1 MSYTNGLDD
10 PSAHFQIATYTG
22 NGTDNT
28 AITYD
33 GNSDMQP
40 DFLWFKLRSTTGNH
54 VLFDSNR
61 GVTKYIRSNT
71 TAAET
76 TNGTLLKSFDTDG
89 FTVGSNASTNY
100 NNQTLVSWGWKA
112 NGGTT
117 SSNTDGTIT
126 TTVQA
131 NTTAGF
137 SIATWTGNGTNG
149 ATIGHGNSGIPNG
162 YIVKRLDTT
171 ADWGV
176 GGGYT
181 GNVWVGGT
189 SAVMHLNTDDAV
201 SEAYNNYW
209 GSSFPNN
216 QVLPL
221 SQNAE
226 INASGGSYVG
236 YFFRSIQ
243 GYSKLGRYTGNGN
256 DDGAFVYT
264 GFKPAFVLYKKTSS
278 ENWIIL
284 DNKRDPHNVAFTRLV
299 PNKTNADTTSLT
311 SLMDFTSNGFK
322 LRTSHATINSNN
334 TDYIY
339 MAFAENPFVTST
351 DIPTTA
357 R

>member
-1 MSYTNGLDD
+1 MGKYTAIDD
-10 PSAHFQIATYTG
+10 PSAYFQIATYTG

-71 TAAET
+71 TGAET

-89 FTVGSNASTNY
+89 FTVGTSANTNW
-100 NNQTLVSWGWKA
+100 NTETLVSWGWKA

-117 SSNTDGTIT
+117 STNTTGTIN
-126 TTVQA
+126 TTVQT
-131 NTTAGF
+131 NTDAGF
-137 SIATWTGNGTNG
+137 SIVTYTGNGSTG
-149 ATIGHGNSGIPNG
+149 QTIGHGLGVAPDMMLVKNISGAYNWAVYHKDSNSSPED
-162 YIVKRLDTT
+162 YY
-171 ADWGV
+171 AQ
-176 GGGYT
+176 
-181 GNVWVGGT
+181 
-189 SAVMHLNTDDAV
+189 LNTDYAFSLATDIFGTSPAT
-201 SEAYNNYW
+201 
-209 GSSFPNN
+209 SSVIGVKNFN
-216 QVLPL
+216 
-221 SQNAE
+221 E
-226 INASGGSYVG
+226 TNASGSNYVA
-236 YFFRSIQ
+236 YCFASKQ
-243 GYSKLGRYTGNGN
+243 GYSKFGKYVGNGN
-256 DDGAFVYT
+256 DNGVFVYT

-311 SLMDFTSNGFK
+311 ALMDFTSNGFK
-322 LRTSHATINSNN
+322 LRTSHASINSNN

-351 DIPTTA
+351 GIMGTA

>member
-201 SEAYNNYW
+201 
-209 GSSFPNN
+209 GS
-216 QVLPL
+216 
-221 SQNAE
+221 
-226 INASGGSYVG
+226 
-236 YFFRSIQ
+236 
-243 GYSKLGRYTGNGN
+243 
-256 DDGAFVYT
+256 
-264 GFKPAFVLYKKTSS
+264 
-278 ENWIIL
+278 
-284 DNKRDPHNVAFTRLV
+284 
-299 PNKTNADTTSLT
+299 
-311 SLMDFTSNGFK
+311 
-322 LRTSHATINSNN
+322 
-334 TDYIY
+334 
-339 MAFAENPFVTST
+339 
-351 DIPTTA
+351 
-357 R
+357 

>member
-1 MSYTNGLDD
+1 MAYTNIDD
-10 PSAHFQIATYTG
+10 PSAYFQVATYTG

-117 SSNTDGTIT
+117 SSNTDGTLT
-126 TTVQA
+126 GGATVQA
-131 NTTAGF
+131 NTDAGF
-137 SIATWTGNGTNG
+137 SIITYTGTSQTNP
-149 ATIGHGNSGIPNG
+149 TVGHGLNQAPELVIVKNRDLARNWAVGSTAIGWTKYLELDTPDAAATNSGWWGNQDPTS
-162 YIVKRLDTT
+162 TT
-171 ADWGV
+171 V
-176 GGGYT
+176 GLGT
-181 GNVWVGGT
+181 ATQTAGNT
-189 SAVMHLNTDDAV
+189 YDYVMYAFHSV
-201 SEAYNNYW
+201 
-209 GSSFPNN
+209 
-216 QVLPL
+216 
-221 SQNAE
+221 
-226 INASGGSYVG
+226 
-236 YFFRSIQ
+236 Q
-243 GYSKLGRYTGNGN
+243 GYSKFGKYVGNGN
-256 DDGAFVYT
+256 NDGAFVYT

-322 LRTSHATINSNN
+322 LRTSHASINSNN

-339 MAFAENPFVTST
+339 MAFAESPFVSSEGV
-351 DIPTTA
+351 PTTA